1 MQTAQMMTS
10 NVIQFP
16 GVLAGKRREKRKPIS
31 TDTIKY
37 FSEQEI
43 RLIRKAAR
51 EHHEADLSKDRVTGV
66 RNWMIVDLLTCTG
79 LRVSEAANLKC
90 GDLKI
95 GYGQSEVFV
104 QNGKGNVSGTV
115 VIPNGLKVHL
125 RSFLNW
131 KEKQGEGVADS
142 DFLFIGKKG
151 PMGSQALQ
159 FIVKGYLKQLN
170 LYQPG
175 KSVHSLR
182 HSYAVSLYSKEKDL
196 RAVQKQ
202 LRHVSIQST
211 LVYADVG
218 KEEIARQVKGLW
230 N

>member
-1 MQTAQMMTS
+1 MQTATI
-10 NVIQFP
+10 IQFP
-16 GVLAGKRREKRKPIS
+16 TVLAGKRGQKRQPVS

-43 RLIRKAAR
+43 KSIRKAAR
-51 EHHEADLSKDRVTGV
+51 EHHEADLSKGRVTGV
-66 RNWMIVDLLTCTG
+66 RSWMVVDLLTCTG
-79 LRVSEAANLKC
+79 LRVSEASNLKC

-95 GYGQSEVFV
+95 GRGQSEVFV

-115 VIPNGLKVHL
+115 VIPNGLRVHL
-125 RSFLNW
+125 KSFLAW
-131 KEKQGEGVADS
+131 KESRGEGTAPEDR
-142 DFLFIGKKG
+142 LFVGKKG
-151 PMGSQALQ
+151 PVTSQAVQ
-159 FIVKGYLKQLN
+159 FTVKRYLRRLG
-170 LYQPG
+170 LYRPG

-182 HSYAVSLYSKEKDL
+182 HSYAVALYQRERDL

-211 LVYADVG
+211 LIYADVS
-218 KEEIARQVKGLW
+218 KADLERQVKGMW

>member
-1 MQTAQMMTS
+1 MQTAQI
-10 NVIQFP
+10 IQFP
-16 GVLAGKRREKRKPIS
+16 GTLSGKRREKRKPVS

-37 FSEQEI
+37 FSETEI
-43 RLIRKAAR
+43 KLIRKAAR
-51 EHHEADLSKDRVTGV
+51 EGHEADLSKGRVTGV

-79 LRVSEAANLKC
+79 LRVSEASNLKC

-115 VIPNGLKVHL
+115 IIPVGLKTHL

-131 KEKQGEGVADS
+131 KQSQGEGTADS
-142 DFLFIGKKG
+142 DDLFIGKRGK
-151 PMGSQALQ
+151 MTSQALQ
-159 FIVKGYLKQLN
+159 LIVKGYLRQLN

-211 LVYADVG
+211 LVYADVS
-218 KEEIARQVKGLW
+218 KTDLERQVRGMW

>member
-1 MQTAQMMTS
+1 MKMETAKI
-10 NVIQFP
+10 IQFP
-16 GVLAGKRREKRKPIS
+16 GTLAGKRGRRERKPIS

-37 FSEQEI
+37 FSGAEI
-43 RLIRKAAR
+43 KLIRKTAR
-51 EHHEADLSKDRVTGV
+51 EDHEADLSKDRVTGV

-79 LRVSEAANLKC
+79 VRVSEAANVKC
-90 GDLKI
+90 GNLKI
-95 GYGQSEVFV
+95 GYGQSEIYIE
-104 QNGKGNVSGTV
+104 NGKGGVSGTV
-115 VIPNGLKVHL
+115 VIPPGLKTHL

-131 KEKQGEGVADS
+131 KESKGEGTADS
-142 DFLFIGKKG
+142 DYLFIGKRGKLT
-151 PMGSQALQ
+151 SQALQ
-159 FIVKGYLKQLN
+159 QIVKGYLRQLN

-182 HSYAVSLYSKEKDL
+182 HSYAVSLYSKEKYL

-211 LVYADVG
+211 LVYADVS
-218 KEEIARQVKGLW
+218 KTDLERQVRGLW